1 LQPSTLAGASMKLVI
16 LTGAS
21 GSGKTTIA
29 ETIEVKSAG
38 QVNVFRFDSIGVPAA
53 EEMIARW
60 GSGEAWQRAMT
71 LHWMDRLSSL
81 SPRNRPVVFEGQMR
95 LSFIREGLQ
104 AANLLNARVLL
115 IDCDDET
122 RKLRLGH
129 DRRQPELANQTMM
142 TWAAYLRREARE
154 GGYQALD
161 TSGLSIEAATERV
174 WTVLLNETRFEARS

>member
-1 LQPSTLAGASMKLVI
+1 MKLII

-29 ETIEVKSAG
+29 EAIEAKSAG
-38 QVNVFRFDSIGVPAA
+38 QVDVLRFDSVGVPAA

-60 GSGEAWQRAMT
+60 GSGEAWQRAT
-71 LHWMDRLSSL
+71 TVDWMDRLSSL
-81 SPRNRPVVFEGQMR
+81 SPRNRAVIFEGQMR

-104 AANLLNARVLL
+104 AANIDARVLL

-122 RKLRLGH
+122 RKLRLGR
-129 DRRQPELANQTMM
+129 DRQQPELASQTMM
-142 TWAAYLRREARE
+142 NWAAYLRREARE

-161 TSGLSIEAATERV
+161 TSRLSIEVATERV
-174 WTVLLNETRFEARS
+174 WTVLMNETRFEVRT